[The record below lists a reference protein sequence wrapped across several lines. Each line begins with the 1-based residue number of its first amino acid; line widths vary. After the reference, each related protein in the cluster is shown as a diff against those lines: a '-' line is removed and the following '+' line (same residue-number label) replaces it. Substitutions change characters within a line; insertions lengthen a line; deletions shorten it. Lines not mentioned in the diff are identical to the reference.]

1 MTAPGRLATALA
13 VVAVSVAL
21 PFARTPAEPAHP
33 VPTVSFSAMGLSFRY
48 PATWQA
54 GTSNDVSS
62 FTAPIVYLSTGP
74 QHDPCT
80 VTYRPGVESST
91 CSYPV
96 DTLPPGGVLVRWDLD
111 GFPGFRLTKPNATIG
126 GRPALETKTSG
137 GWCASLGGTETI
149 SVIIPRDQPDNW
161 YGLEACL
168 SAPNLPQQEAQI
180 SAMLHHR
187 PDRQR
192 RFSWQ
197 AWTQIRHA
205 AFGRGVINPAALPTM
220 YSV

>member
-48 PATWQA
+48 PATWQRQSWS
-54 GTSNDVSS
+54 GDVAS
-62 FTAPIVYLSTGP
+62 FAAPIVSLSSGP
-74 QHDPCT
+74 LRNPCT
-80 VTYRPGVESST
+80 VTTSLGARTVT
-91 CSYPV
+91 CAYPV
-96 DTLPPGGVLVRWDLD
+96 GHLPPGGVLVRWDLD

-137 GWCASLGGTETI
+137 GWCASLGGAETI

-161 YGLEACL
+161 YGLNACL

-180 SAMLHHR
+180 SAMLATVR
-187 PDRQR
+187 V
-192 RFSWQ
+192 
-197 AWTQIRHA
+197 A
-205 AFGRGVINPAALPTM
+205 A
-220 YSV
+220 S